1 MEWNTNCYNINLSLS
16 TKEMLLLY
24 KAILKSIWNL
34 WYLIMENDLLFEHR
48 NITKI
53 SKQIPCSNSFSKVID
68 ASWYITNNTW
78 DDLNM
83 SYIRDEIRTFSQ
95 RYADKFEEHPNILTK
110 NLIKS
115 IKTHAD

>member
-1 MEWNTNCYNINLSLS
+1 MGNG
-16 TKEMLLLY
+16 
-24 KAILKSIWNL
+24 
-34 WYLIMENDLLFEHR
+34 LLFEHR

-68 ASWYITNNTW
+68 AFWYITDDTS

-83 SYIRDEIRTFSQ
+83 PYIRNEIRTFSQ

-110 NLIKS
+110 NLMRS